1 VQPFISIVDRFKVAT
16 LIDAVL
22 AADSSE
28 RQFQCADQMVRDV
41 DFANV
46 ASLIK
51 GQQDFV
57 AKTSVLMS
65 HDRKR
70 YHGRRS
76 DAANFADGVST
87 MTLLGGI
94 EAGGTKFICA
104 VATDPQTII
113 AETRIETTTPA
124 ATIAEALAFFQR
136 VTAGRPL
143 SALGIASFGPV
154 QLSPDTADWGS
165 ILATP
170 KYGWSHVDLAGSF
183 ARGLGVPVAF
193 ETDVNGAAL
202 GEARYGAGQ
211 GVRNIAY
218 VTVGTGIGGGLITEG
233 RVLQGRRHPEIGH
246 IRPRRH
252 TLDLEFAGCC
262 PFHGDCFEGLAS
274 GPAILRRC
282 GAPLHQLPSDHPMWV
297 IEADYLAQLCGMLA
311 LTVAPER
318 IIMGGGVMQAEGLRA
333 AITAPLLA
341 YLADY
346 PSGIAAEIATTDLVV
361 APGLGGRSG
370 VIGALSMAADIV
382 AEGPA
387 ISCRAHSPS
396 GIAQ

>member
-1 VQPFISIVDRFKVAT
+1 MADPDT
-16 LIDAVL
+16 L
-22 AADSSE
+22 
-28 RQFQCADQMVRDV
+28 
-41 DFANV
+41 
-46 ASLIK
+46 
-51 GQQDFV
+51 
-57 AKTSVLMS
+57 
-65 HDRKR
+65 
-70 YHGRRS
+70 
-76 DAANFADGVST
+76 
-87 MTLLGGI
+87 TLLGGI

-124 ATIAEALAFFQR
+124 ATVAEALAFFQG

-154 QLSPDTADWGS
+154 QLSPDAADWGS

-170 KYGWSHVDLAGSF
+170 KRGWSHFDLAGSF
-183 ARGLGVPVAF
+183 ARSLGVPVAF

-211 GVRNIAY
+211 GLRHLAY
-218 VTVGTGIGGGLITEG
+218 ITVGTGIGGGIITEG

-252 TLDLEFAGCC
+252 ALDLDFAGCC

-274 GPAILRRC
+274 GTAILERC
-282 GAPLHQLPSDHPMWV
+282 GAPLHQLPADHPMWV
-297 IEADYLAQLCGMLA
+297 IEADYLAQLCGTLA
-311 LTVAPER
+311 LTAAPER

-333 AITAPLLA
+333 AINAPLLA

-346 PSGIAAEIATTDLVV
+346 PSGIAAEIAETDLVV

-382 AEGPA
+382 A
-387 ISCRAHSPS
+387 S
-396 GIAQ
+396 GH